1 MTIDLKTRAKTFL
14 EELGIPVT
22 AFARR
27 VELSESSVR
36 HWIGGY
42 YILSQKNLD
51 RIDAYLSKYGF

>member
-1 MTIDLKTRAKTFL
+1 MITDIRTRAKTFL

-42 YILSQKNLD
+42 YVLSQKNLD